1 MLQISIRQLIV
12 KGGASSTRTAIEK
25 SPQQTCVESA
35 QCVAGFG
42 VADDDAG

>member
-1 MLQISIRQLIV
+1 MVQISMGQLIV
-12 KGGASSTRTAIEK
+12 KGSRRPQRTEIEK
-25 SPQQTCVESA
+25 SPQQTCVESD